1 METTVIIDGKE
12 YTALY
17 NGRAGMNFRNWFA
30 KDILVE
36 RDKVQGNALQLM
48 GENLN
53 KAENGEATL
62 EETNRSMINYIVDAD
77 KDEFLIKALYTCI
90 RTYVES
96 NKERFLSYD
105 KFVDSVED
113 YESLVI
119 AGYVVY
125 DMLVYGN
132 KTTVEPSEE
141 VKKKKE
147 SKKKGK
153 KK

>member
-17 NGRAGMNFRNWFA
+17 NGRAGMNFRNWFG

-36 RDKVQGNALQLM
+36 RDKVQAKAIQSM
-48 GENLN
+48 SENLS
-53 KAENGEATL
+53 KAEKGEATL
-62 EETNRSMINYIVDAD
+62 EEENRSMINYIVDAD

-90 RTYVES
+90 RTNVES
-96 NKERFLSYD
+96 NKEKFLSYD

-113 YESLVI
+113 YESLVV
-119 AGYVVY
+119 AGYIVY
-125 DMLVYGN
+125 DMIMYGN
-132 KTTVEPSEE
+132 RTTVEPSEE
-141 VKKKKE
+141 VKKKE